1 MRMFWFRENVRTS
14 LWFVPTVC
22 VILSIVL
29 AVAVGRIDETVEG
42 GWLERF
48 TFRGDVDNARTILT
62 TISTSMITLT
72 GLVFTI
78 TIVVLQLASQQL
90 SPRVL
95 RTFLRDRLSQLSLGV
110 FVATFTYSMV
120 VLRELRPGED
130 ADLVPNASITIAF
143 GLVLLSIGFFVAYIH
158 HISQAI
164 RIGNLAE
171 SIADE
176 TDEAIADIYDHAAVE
191 VQPEPAGDPAQ
202 VITTARRGVL
212 AAMDRDALVD
222 VARTADAV
230 IKVLP
235 AVGDFIPLGAPA
247 LAVYRNRVPESAIE
261 HLALSPERTMQQ
273 DPAFGFRQLVD
284 IGQKALSPAVN
295 DPTTAVQAIDLM
307 HDLLRKLAT
316 RPFPTGQRCDEEG
329 NLRLIFP
336 TVTWDAYVHLACDE
350 LRHYGARSLQV
361 MRRLRAMLEDIRSVA
376 PPVRRRVVERQ
387 LDLLAAAIE
396 RSWADVEDRELG
408 FVADPQGLGDQALL
422 DETAT

>member
-1 MRMFWFRENVRTS
+1 MRFFWVRENIRTS

-22 VILSIVL
+22 VIASILL
-29 AVAVGRIDETVEG
+29 AVGLGQLDKRVDS
-42 GWLERF
+42 GWIERF
-48 TFRGDVDNARTILT
+48 TFQGDADNARTMLT
-62 TISTSMITLT
+62 TISTSMITFT

-120 VLRELRPGED
+120 VLRELRPDQGGD
-130 ADLVPNASITIAF
+130 YIPNISITVAF

-158 HISQAI
+158 HISQSI

-176 TDEAIADIYDHAAVE
+176 TDAAIADIYDHDDVAAMS
-191 VQPEPAGDPAQ
+191 EPSGDPVQ
-202 VITTARRGVL
+202 VIHAPSRGVL
-212 AAMDRDALVD
+212 AAMNRDALVD
-222 VARTADAV
+222 TARSADAIV
-230 IKVLP
+230 KVLP
-235 AVGDFIPLGAPA
+235 AVGDFIPVGAPV
-247 LAVYRNRVPESAIE
+247 LAVYRNRIPEDSVE
-261 HLALSPERTMQQ
+261 HLALSPERTMTQ

-316 RPFPTGQRCDEEG
+316 RPFPRGQRCDDEG
-329 NLRLIFP
+329 KLRLTFP
-336 TVTWDAYVHLACDE
+336 VMTWDAYVHLACDE
-350 LRHYGARSLQV
+350 LRHYGATSLQV
-361 MRRLRAMLEDIRSVA
+361 MRRLRAMLEDIHSVA
-376 PPVRRRVVERQ
+376 PADRRLVVEKQ
-387 LDLLAAAIE
+387 LGLLSAAIE
-396 RSWADVEDRELG
+396 RNWADVEDRALG
-408 FVADPQGLGDQALL
+408 LVGDPQGIGDEALA
-422 DETAT
+422 EQQ